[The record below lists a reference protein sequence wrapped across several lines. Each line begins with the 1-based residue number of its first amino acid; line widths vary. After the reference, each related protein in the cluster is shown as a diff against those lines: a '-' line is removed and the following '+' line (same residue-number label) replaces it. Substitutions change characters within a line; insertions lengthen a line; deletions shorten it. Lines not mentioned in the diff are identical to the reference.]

1 MRTIL
6 AILIMTIATQV
17 MGSEKL
23 CINNP
28 IKFDI
33 CKDAERIV
41 TETAKQL
48 PYKMADRVQII
59 SFSSQGNVITQGVK
73 LLYSRSFFE
82 NAIIQQGR
90 SLDEMK
96 LQMFNNSKDIT
107 CMNETSKAFVDL
119 GGHMRFLYEFSDGEY
134 LYEFYVSA
142 C

>member
-6 AILIMTIATQV
+6 VTLFITLATHVIGGEQ
-17 MGSEKL
+17 L

-28 IKFDI
+28 IKFNV

-41 TETAKQL
+41 RQTVKDL
-48 PYKMADRVQII
+48 PYKMTDRAQII
-59 SFSSQGNVITQGVK
+59 SFSSNGNVISQGVK

-90 SLDEMK
+90 SLAEMK
-96 LQMFNNSKDIT
+96 IQMFKNSQDIT
-107 CMNETSKAFVDL
+107 CMNASSKAFVDL
-119 GGHMRFLYEFSDGEY
+119 GGHMRFLYEFSNGEY
-134 LYEFYVSA
+134 LYEFYISA

>member
-1 MRTIL
+1 MPTIVALLFITL
-6 AILIMTIATQV
+6 ATEV
-17 MGSEKL
+17 MGAERL
-23 CINNP
+23 CVNNP

-33 CKDAERIV
+33 CEDAERIV
-41 TETAKQL
+41 IETAKQL
-48 PYKMADRVQII
+48 PYKMTDRVQII

-90 SLDEMK
+90 SLDEVKM
-96 LQMFNNSKDIT
+96 QMFNNSKDIT
-107 CMNETSKAFVDL
+107 CMNESSKAFVGL